1 MERVDDYETNRRRE
15 VVAMESMILPA
26 VLIVTTLGAMV
37 LSMFS
42 ITVMDQ

>member
-1 MERVDDYETNRRRE
+1 
-15 VVAMESMILPA
+15 MESLILPA

-42 ITVMDQ
+42 ITVMEQ

>member
-1 MERVDDYETNRRRE
+1 
-15 VVAMESMILPA
+15 MESMIVPA

-42 ITVMDQ
+42 IAVIDQ

>member
-1 MERVDDYETNRRRE
+1 
-15 VVAMESMILPA
+15 MESMILPA

-42 ITVMDQ
+42 IAAMDQ

>member
-1 MERVDDYETNRRRE
+1 MDLVEDCDANRRKE
-15 VVAMESMILPA
+15 VVAMESMIVPA

-42 ITVMDQ
+42 IAVMDQ